1 MQQYYK
7 VPNEEQRK
15 VALGSLPGIP
25 YRLRKA
31 LESVKDM
38 FLPMDKP
45 VEG

>member
-38 FLPMDKP
+38 FSPMDKP
-45 VEG
+45 IEG